1 MKKSAKS
8 SSNLIESSSSGGINR
23 NTDQEFETTDCEKF
37 VRAVKKS
44 LYMFITDFKF
54 IEMLTDGKEKQMVA
68 TRILERIFDPVLSY
82 LIHEVESIANNAKYI
97 GKKSTSKYFIAVFG
111 VLQDLV
117 EMKPHFLKLFD
128 ASATSSKRTSK
139 HFSKSIQSFLEIFM
153 ILESSVGS
161 LIVFLNLF
169 WWIHST
175 NFKEQTVT
183 KVCFWTER
191 NNWRY

>member
-1 MKKSAKS
+1 M
-8 SSNLIESSSSGGINR
+8 IESSSSGGINR

-139 HFSKSIQSFLEIFM
+139 HFSKFIQSFLKIFM
-153 ILESSVGS
+153 ILENSVG
-161 LIVFLNLF
+161 FYLNIFQLKIQLKKNEIKQYF
-169 WWIHST
+169 CYYEFSV
-175 NFKEQTVT
+175 FKE
-183 KVCFWTER
+183 
-191 NNWRY
+191 